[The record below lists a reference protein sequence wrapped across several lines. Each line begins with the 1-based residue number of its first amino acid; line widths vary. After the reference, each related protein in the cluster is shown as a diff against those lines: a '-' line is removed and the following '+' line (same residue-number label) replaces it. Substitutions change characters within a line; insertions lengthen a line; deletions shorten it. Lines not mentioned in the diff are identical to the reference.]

1 MTLPFSVH
9 HDPPWLIARF
19 AEPQKMLSWAVH
31 RSGYQVADRV
41 AWLQV
46 RNADLPV
53 SVDPADHL
61 GRLMDARGL
70 AGAVGLMTSSALAR
84 HQVGTAACDG
94 VAAACLMTL
103 GLSNAERVGTRRQ
116 PVDPDRPAYGTINA
130 LCRVSVPLG
139 DAALLEALS
148 VATQARTTA
157 ILSYGYAPA
166 PGAGPVTG
174 TGTDCLVL
182 ACPARGPEE
191 RFAGLHTAV
200 GEALGAAVLAVTAA
214 AMADWLRRQAA
225 GDRGG

>member
-1 MTLPFSVH
+1 MTLPFSVD

-31 RSGYQVADRV
+31 RPGYQVADRV

-61 GRLMDARGL
+61 GRLMAARDL
-70 AGAVGLMTSSALAR
+70 ADAVGLVTSSALAR
-84 HQVGTAACDG
+84 HHVGTAEREG

-103 GLSNAERVGTRRQ
+103 GLSNAERVGTRR
-116 PVDPDRPAYGTINA
+116 PVAPELPVYGTINA
-130 LCRVSVPLG
+130 LCRVSVPLS
-139 DAALLEALS
+139 DAALVEALS
-148 VATQARTTA
+148 IATQARTVA
-157 ILSYGYAPA
+157 ILGYGYAPA
-166 PGAGPVTG
+166 QGTAAVTG

-182 ACPARGPEE
+182 ACPAHGPEE

-200 GEALGAAVLAVTAA
+200 GEALGAAVLEATAA
-214 AMADWLRRQAA
+214 AMAGWLRRRAA
-225 GDRGG
+225 GG